1 MMRVLTRPCMC
12 VFQGKSNLI
21 SAAKTVGEASQ
32 DVMAGIGETA
42 DDMDKMYQVC
52 ARLDLPLCIHVSTRI
67 LEF

>member
-1 MMRVLTRPCMC
+1 MRVLSFVC
-12 VFQGKSNLI
+12 VIFQGKSNLI

-52 ARLDLPLCIHVSTRI
+52 MRLDLFLWIMFCCT
-67 LEF
+67 L